1 MFEPTLTWL
10 NQDVPLWAMLL
21 ATLTTP
27 TMWSTYASRA
37 VGALWERATGTR
49 TQKNTR
55 RAATVRNRQ

>member
-37 VGALWERATGTR
+37 LGALWKRAMGTSTKTQNEQSEERT
-49 TQKNTR
+49 
-55 RAATVRNRQ
+55 